1 MGTGKLIC
9 SFCSMEKLKSIT
21 VIIFGELLI
30 TMMRVMW
37 FEATTRGNIR
47 YKKKGLAVV
56 SAVL

>member
-1 MGTGKLIC
+1 
-9 SFCSMEKLKSIT
+9 MEKLKSTT
-21 VIIFGELLI
+21 VIIFGKLLI

-37 FEATTRGNIR
+37 FETTRRGNMR

>member
-1 MGTGKLIC
+1 
-9 SFCSMEKLKSIT
+9 MEELKSTT
-21 VIIFGELLI
+21 VIIFWKLLI

-37 FEATTRGNIR
+37 FEATRRGNMR